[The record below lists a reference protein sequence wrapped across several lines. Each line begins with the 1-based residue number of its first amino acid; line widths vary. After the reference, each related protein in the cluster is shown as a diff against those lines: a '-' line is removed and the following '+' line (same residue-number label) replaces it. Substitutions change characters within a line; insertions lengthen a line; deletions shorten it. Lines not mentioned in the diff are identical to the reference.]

1 MKSSGI
7 RRLFRFPSKSVR
19 EVRDD
24 VRDEVRFHLEMRT
37 RDLEAEGLDAAAA
50 REQAL
55 REFGDVSR
63 ASDTLVKLDGRVN
76 RQRGL
81 SRLAAELQQ
90 DVSYGLRLIGR
101 NKGFSGTAIV
111 TLALAIGG
119 NVALFAIVNA
129 LFLQPLPIPSP
140 ETLMRVYTGESR
152 VSWLNFE
159 DIRQRNTVFS
169 DVIAQRD
176 TAMSMAGDPLP
187 VQITAG
193 VVSTNYFSALGI
205 RPLLGRPFQPDDRR
219 PDIVLLSER
228 MWRTRFGGAPSVAGR
243 TMTLDGRPFEILGVI
258 PRRFHSIAPLGFS
271 PDLWIPADNRGAHAG
286 IANDRSAARFDLFGR
301 LKPAVSVQQAQAS
314 LRVLGAQLAAE
325 YPEVNARFTATEVYP
340 AGGLNLYR
348 GVGKT
353 LLPVFVFIGF
363 ATLLGGLVLLMSC
376 ANLAGLLLGRA
387 AARRQEIAVR
397 LALGAGR
404 GRLIRQLLTESLVLA
419 VVGGAAGLILGSW
432 CTRGLSYLTSELPFP
447 IELNLSPDTRVLGY
461 TLGVSALCALLFG
474 LAPARRASRLH
485 LTDALRLDTGDG
497 TRRQRFRQTLIVLQ
511 VAVSALLIFWSG
523 LFSRSLLNAAS
534 VDPGF
539 DVSEV
544 LLVEVPLSD
553 EAPGAEARAEAAF
566 VELGQRVRS
575 VGTVRQAGW
584 SSVVPLTMLSNEK
597 FRVTSADAPAD
608 ERGPFVYANR
618 LGPGWFDALRI
629 PIVAGRDFT
638 WQDRVGTPS
647 VAIVNETL
655 ARQFWNGAAVGRTL
669 RFHSKTAEVVGVV
682 RDTKYWTIGEAI
694 APQVY
699 LPFRQ
704 EPQRFAQTLSVR
716 TLDPRGTAERLRADV
731 QSLLPGAVP
740 KIRPMRDAVAVA
752 VLPARIAAI
761 VTGAFGLVGA
771 ALATLGVYGLISFI
785 VVQRSREVA
794 IRRAVGAETRHILG
808 TVGGSSLRLTI
819 VGLTLGLAIG
829 SLSAPLLGSLLVDV
843 SPRDPLALVATAAI
857 VCATA
862 ALACVRP
869 TLHAMRLDP
878 LSALKAE

>member
-1 MKSSGI
+1 M
-7 RRLFRFPSKSVR
+7 
-19 EVRDD
+19 
-24 VRDEVRFHLEMRT
+24 
-37 RDLEAEGLDAAAA
+37 
-50 REQAL
+50 
-55 REFGDVSR
+55 
-63 ASDTLVKLDGRVN
+63 
-76 RQRGL
+76 
-81 SRLAAELQQ
+81 
-90 DVSYGLRLIGR
+90 
-101 NKGFSGTAIV
+101 

-140 ETLMRVYTGESR
+140 ETLMRVHTGESR

-176 TAMSMAGDPLP
+176 TAMSMAGEPLP

-193 VVSTNYFSALGI
+193 VVSTNYFSTLGVG
-205 RPLLGRPFQPDDRR
+205 PLVGRPFQPDDRR
-219 PDIVLLSER
+219 VDIVVLSER
-228 MWRTRFGGAPSVAGR
+228 IWRARFAASASIAGQ
-243 TMTLDGRPFEILGVI
+243 TLTLDGRPFEIVGVI

-301 LKPAVSVQQAQAS
+301 LTPAVSVEQAQAS

-325 YPEVNARFTATEVYP
+325 YPEINARFTATEVYP

-404 GRLIRQLLTESLVLA
+404 GRLVRQLLTESLVLA
-419 VVGGAAGLILGSW
+419 ALGGAAGLILGSW
-432 CTRGLSYLTSELPFP
+432 STRGLSYLTSELPFP

-461 TLGVSALCALLFG
+461 TLAVSALCAMLFG
-474 LAPARRASRLH
+474 LAPARRASRLQ
-485 LTDALRLDTGDG
+485 LTDALRIDTGDG

-534 VDPGF
+534 VNPGF
-539 DVSEV
+539 DVSDV

-553 EAPGAEARAEAAF
+553 EAPGAEARAEAAL
-566 VELGQRVRS
+566 VDLGQRVRS
-575 VGTVRQAGW
+575 IGAVRQAGW
-584 SSVVPLTMLSNEK
+584 SSVVPLAMQSNEK

-716 TLDPRGTAERLRADV
+716 TVDPRGTAERLRADV

-794 IRRAVGAETRHILG
+794 IRRAVGAQTRHILG

-819 VGLTLGLAIG
+819 VGLALGLAIG

>member
-1 MKSSGI
+1 M
-7 RRLFRFPSKSVR
+7 
-19 EVRDD
+19 
-24 VRDEVRFHLEMRT
+24 
-37 RDLEAEGLDAAAA
+37 
-50 REQAL
+50 
-55 REFGDVSR
+55 
-63 ASDTLVKLDGRVN
+63 
-76 RQRGL
+76 
-81 SRLAAELQQ
+81 
-90 DVSYGLRLIGR
+90 
-101 NKGFSGTAIV
+101 
-111 TLALAIGG
+111 
-119 NVALFAIVNA
+119 
-129 LFLQPLPIPSP
+129 
-140 ETLMRVYTGESR
+140 
-152 VSWLNFE
+152 
-159 DIRQRNTVFS
+159 
-169 DVIAQRD
+169 
-176 TAMSMAGDPLP
+176 
-187 VQITAG
+187 
-193 VVSTNYFSALGI
+193 
-205 RPLLGRPFQPDDRR
+205 
-219 PDIVLLSER
+219 
-228 MWRTRFGGAPSVAGR
+228 
-243 TMTLDGRPFEILGVI
+243 
-258 PRRFHSIAPLGFS
+258 
-271 PDLWIPADNRGAHAG
+271 
-286 IANDRSAARFDLFGR
+286 
-301 LKPAVSVQQAQAS
+301 
-314 LRVLGAQLAAE
+314 
-325 YPEVNARFTATEVYP
+325 
-340 AGGLNLYR
+340 
-348 GVGKT
+348 
-353 LLPVFVFIGF
+353 
-363 ATLLGGLVLLMSC
+363 
-376 ANLAGLLLGRA
+376 
-387 AARRQEIAVR
+387 
-397 LALGAGR
+397 
-404 GRLIRQLLTESLVLA
+404 
-419 VVGGAAGLILGSW
+419 
-432 CTRGLSYLTSELPFP
+432 
-447 IELNLSPDTRVLGY
+447 LGY

-575 VGTVRQAGW
+575 VGAVRQAGW

-694 APQVY
+694 TPQVY

-716 TLDPRGTAERLRADV
+716 TVDPRGTAERLRADV

-794 IRRAVGAETRHILG
+794 IRRAVGAQTRHILG

>member
-1 MKSSGI
+1 MKPSGI

-37 RDLEAEGLDAAAA
+37 RDLEAEGLDAGAA

-55 REFGDVSR
+55 REFGDVRR
-63 ASDTLVKLDGRVN
+63 ASDALVKLDGRIN
-76 RQRGL
+76 RQQGL
-81 SRLAAELQQ
+81 SRLAAELRQ

-140 ETLMRVYTGESR
+140 ETLMRVHTGESR

-176 TAMSMAGDPLP
+176 TAMSMAGEPFP

-193 VVSTNYFSALGI
+193 VVSTNYFSTLGVG
-205 RPLLGRPFQPDDRR
+205 PLVGRPFQPDDRR
-219 PDIVLLSER
+219 VDIVVLSER
-228 MWRTRFGGAPSVAGR
+228 IWRARFAASASIAGQ
-243 TMTLDGRPFEILGVI
+243 TLTLDGRPFEIVGVI

-301 LKPAVSVQQAQAS
+301 LTPAVSVEQAQAS

-325 YPEVNARFTATEVYP
+325 YPEINARFTATEVYP

-404 GRLIRQLLTESLVLA
+404 GRLVRQLLTESLVLA
-419 VVGGAAGLILGSW
+419 ALGGAAGLILGSW
-432 CTRGLSYLTSELPFP
+432 STRGLSYLTSELPFP

-461 TLGVSALCALLFG
+461 TLAVSALCAMLFG
-474 LAPARRASRLH
+474 LAPARRASRLQ
-485 LTDALRLDTGDG
+485 LTDALRIDTGDG

-523 LFSRSLLNAAS
+523 LFFRSLLNAAS

-553 EAPGAEARAEAAF
+553 EAPGAEARAEAAL
-566 VELGQRVRS
+566 VDLGQRVRS
-575 VGTVRQAGW
+575 IGAVRQAGW
-584 SSVVPLTMLSNEK
+584 SSVVPLAMQSNEK

-638 WQDRVGTPS
+638 WQDRVGTQS

-716 TLDPRGTAERLRADV
+716 TVDPRGTAERLRADV

-794 IRRAVGAETRHILG
+794 IRRAVGAQTRHILG

-819 VGLTLGLAIG
+819 VGLALGLAIG

>member
-1 MKSSGI
+1 MRPSGM
-7 RRLFRFPSKSVR
+7 RRLFRFASRSAR

-24 VRDEVRFHLEMRT
+24 VRDEFRFHLEMRT

-176 TAMSMAGDPLP
+176 TAMSMAGEPLP

-193 VVSTNYFSALGI
+193 VVSTNYFSVLGI
-205 RPLLGRPFQPDDRR
+205 RPFLGRPFQPDDRR
-219 PDIVLLSER
+219 PDVVLLSER

-286 IANDRSAARFDLFGR
+286 LANDRSAARFDLFGR
-301 LKPAVSVQQAQAS
+301 LKPAVSVAQAQAS

-325 YPEVNARFTATEVYP
+325 YPEINARFAATEVYP

-419 VVGGAAGLILGSW
+419 VLGGAAGLILGSW
-432 CTRGLSYLTSELPFP
+432 STRGLSYLTSELPFP

-474 LAPARRASRLH
+474 LSPARRASRLH

-575 VGTVRQAGW
+575 VGAVRQAGW

-629 PIVAGRDFT
+629 PILAGRDFT
-638 WQDRVGTPS
+638 WQDRMGTPS

-716 TLDPRGTAERLRADV
+716 TVDPRGTAERLRADV

-808 TVGGSSLRLTI
+808 TVGGSSLRLTL

-869 TLHAMRLDP
+869 TVLAMRLDP

>member
-176 TAMSMAGDPLP
+176 TAMSMAGEPLP

-219 PDIVLLSER
+219 PDVVLLSER

-419 VVGGAAGLILGSW
+419 VLGGAAGLILGSW
-432 CTRGLSYLTSELPFP
+432 STRGLSYLTSELPFP

-575 VGTVRQAGW
+575 VGAVRQAGW
-584 SSVVPLTMLSNEK
+584 SSVVPLAMLSNEK

-808 TVGGSSLRLTI
+808 TVGGSSLRLTL

>member
-1 MKSSGI
+1 MKSTGI

-37 RDLEAEGLDAAAA
+37 QDLEAEGLDATAA

-55 REFGDVSR
+55 REFGDVRR

-76 RQRGL
+76 RQQGL
-81 SRLAAELQQ
+81 SRLAAELRQ
-90 DVSYGLRLIGR
+90 DVFYGLRLIGR
-101 NKGFSGTAIV
+101 NKGFSGTAIL

-129 LFLQPLPIPSP
+129 LFLQPLPIASP

-159 DIRQRNTVFS
+159 DIRQRNAVFS

-176 TAMSMAGDPLP
+176 TAMSMAGEPLP

-205 RPLLGRPFQPDDRR
+205 RPLLGRPFDPDERR

-228 MWRTRFGGAPSVAGR
+228 MWRTRFGGAPSVTGR
-243 TMTLDGRPFEILGVI
+243 TMTLDGRPFEIVGVI

-271 PDLWIPADNRGAHAG
+271 PDLWIPPDNRGAHAG
-286 IANDRSAARFDLFGR
+286 MANDRGAARFDLFGR
-301 LKPAVSVQQAQAS
+301 LKPGVSVEQAQAS
-314 LRVLGAQLAAE
+314 LRVVGAQLAAE
-325 YPEVNARFTATEVYP
+325 YPEINARFTATEVYP

-419 VVGGAAGLILGSW
+419 ALGGTAGLILGSW
-432 CTRGLSYLTSELPFP
+432 STRGLSYLTSQLPFP
-447 IELNLSPDTRVLGY
+447 IELNLSPDTRVLAY
-461 TLGVSALCALLFG
+461 TFAVSALCAMLFG

-485 LTDALRLDTGDG
+485 LTDALRIDTGDG

-523 LFSRSLLNAAS
+523 LFSRSLVNAAS

-575 VGTVRQAGW
+575 LGGVRQAGW
-584 SSVVPLTMLSNEK
+584 SSVVPLAMQANEK
-597 FRVTSADAPAD
+597 FRVTSADAPAG
-608 ERGPFVYANR
+608 ERGPFVFANR
-618 LGPGWFDALRI
+618 LGPGWFEALRI

-647 VAIVNETL
+647 VVIVNETL
-655 ARQFWNGAAVGRTL
+655 ARQFWNGAAVGQTL
-669 RFHSKTAEVVGVV
+669 RFHSKTAEVVGIV

-785 VVQRSREVA
+785 VAQRSREVA
-794 IRRAVGAETRHILG
+794 IRRAVGAQTRHILG

-819 VGLTLGLAIG
+819 VGLALGLAIG

-862 ALACVRP
+862 ALASVRP
-869 TLHAMRLDP
+869 TLRAMRLDP
-878 LSALKAE
+878 LSALKAD

>member
-1 MKSSGI
+1 MKPSGI

-37 RDLEAEGLDAAAA
+37 RDLEAEGLDAGAA

-55 REFGDVSR
+55 REFGDVRR

-76 RQRGL
+76 RQQGL
-81 SRLAAELQQ
+81 SRLAAELRQ

-140 ETLMRVYTGESR
+140 ETLMRVHTGESR
-152 VSWLNFE
+152 VSWLNFD

-176 TAMSMAGDPLP
+176 TAMSMAGEPFP

-193 VVSTNYFSALGI
+193 VVSTNYFSTLGVG
-205 RPLLGRPFQPDDRR
+205 PLVGRPFQPDDRR
-219 PDIVLLSER
+219 VDIVVLSER
-228 MWRTRFGGAPSVAGR
+228 IWRARFAASASIAGQ
-243 TMTLDGRPFEILGVI
+243 TLTLDGRPFEIVGVI

-301 LKPAVSVQQAQAS
+301 LTPAVSVEQAQAS

-325 YPEVNARFTATEVYP
+325 YPEINARFTATEVYP

-404 GRLIRQLLTESLVLA
+404 GRLVRQLLTESLVLA
-419 VVGGAAGLILGSW
+419 ALGGAAGLILGSW
-432 CTRGLSYLTSELPFP
+432 STRGLSYLTSELPFP

-461 TLGVSALCALLFG
+461 TLAVSALCAMLFG
-474 LAPARRASRLH
+474 LAPARRASRLQ
-485 LTDALRLDTGDG
+485 LTDALRIDTGDG

-523 LFSRSLLNAAS
+523 LFFRSLLNAAS

-566 VELGQRVRS
+566 VDLGQRVRS
-575 VGTVRQAGW
+575 IGAVRQAGW
-584 SSVVPLTMLSNEK
+584 SSVVPLAMQSNEK

-716 TLDPRGTAERLRADV
+716 TVDPRGTAERLRADV

-794 IRRAVGAETRHILG
+794 IRRAVGAQTRHILG

-819 VGLTLGLAIG
+819 VGLALGLAIG

>member
-7 RRLFRFPSKSVR
+7 RRLFRLPSKSAR

-37 RDLEAEGLDAAAA
+37 RDLEAEGLDAVAA

-63 ASDTLVKLDGRVN
+63 ASDALVKLDGRVN
-76 RQRGL
+76 RRRGL

-152 VSWLNFE
+152 VSWLNFQ
-159 DIRQRNTVFS
+159 DIRQRNTVFF

-176 TAMSMAGDPLP
+176 TAMSMAGEPLP

-205 RPLLGRPFQPDDRR
+205 RPLLGRPFHPDDRR
-219 PDIVLLSER
+219 PDVVLLSER
-228 MWRTRFGGAPSVAGR
+228 MWRTRFGGAPSIAGR

-301 LKPAVSVQQAQAS
+301 LTPAVSVEQAQAS

-325 YPEVNARFTATEVYP
+325 YPEIDARFTATEVYP

-376 ANLAGLLLGRA
+376 ANQAGLLLGRA

-404 GRLIRQLLTESLVLA
+404 GRLVRQLLTESLVLA
-419 VVGGAAGLILGSW
+419 ALGGAAGLILGSW
-432 CTRGLSYLTSELPFP
+432 STRGLSYLTSELPFP

-461 TLGVSALCALLFG
+461 TLAVSALCAMLFG
-474 LAPARRASRLH
+474 LAPARRASRLQ
-485 LTDALRLDTGDG
+485 LTDALRIDTGDG

-523 LFSRSLLNAAS
+523 LFFRSLLNAAS

-539 DVSEV
+539 DVSDV

-566 VELGQRVRS
+566 VDLGQRVRS
-575 VGTVRQAGW
+575 IGAVRQAGW
-584 SSVVPLTMLSNEK
+584 SSVVPLAMQSNEK

-638 WQDRVGTPS
+638 WQDRVGTQS

-655 ARQFWNGAAVGRTL
+655 ARQFWNGAPVGRTL

-716 TLDPRGTAERLRADV
+716 TVDPRGTAERLRADV

-794 IRRAVGAETRHILG
+794 IRRAVGAQTRHILG
-808 TVGGSSLRLTI
+808 TVGGGSLRLTI
-819 VGLTLGLAIG
+819 VGLALGLALG

>member
-176 TAMSMAGDPLP
+176 TAMSMAGEPLP

-243 TMTLDGRPFEILGVI
+243 TMTLDGRPFEVLGVI

-301 LKPAVSVQQAQAS
+301 LKPAVSVAQAQAS

-325 YPEVNARFTATEVYP
+325 YPEINARFTATEVYP

-353 LLPVFVFIGF
+353 LLPVFVFVGF

-419 VVGGAAGLILGSW
+419 VLGGAAGLILGSW
-432 CTRGLSYLTSELPFP
+432 STRGLSYLTSELPFP

-497 TRRQRFRQTLIVLQ
+497 TRRQRFRQSLIVLQ
-511 VAVSALLIFWSG
+511 VSVSALLIFWSG

-575 VGTVRQAGW
+575 VGAVRQAGW

-716 TLDPRGTAERLRADV
+716 TVDPRGTAERLRADV

-808 TVGGSSLRLTI
+808 TVGGSSLRLTL

-843 SPRDPLALVATAAI
+843 SPRDPLALVATAGI

>member
-176 TAMSMAGDPLP
+176 TAMSMAGEPLP

-325 YPEVNARFTATEVYP
+325 YPEINARFTATEVYP

-419 VVGGAAGLILGSW
+419 V
-432 CTRGLSYLTSELPFP
+432 
-447 IELNLSPDTRVLGY
+447 
-461 TLGVSALCALLFG
+461 
-474 LAPARRASRLH
+474 RR
-485 LTDALRLDTGDG
+485 
-497 TRRQRFRQTLIVLQ
+497 RRRWT
-511 VAVSALLIFWSG
+511 
-523 LFSRSLLNAAS
+523 
-534 VDPGF
+534 DPGK
-539 DVSEV
+539 
-544 LLVEVPLSD
+544 LV
-553 EAPGAEARAEAAF
+553 
-566 VELGQRVRS
+566 
-575 VGTVRQAGW
+575 
-584 SSVVPLTMLSNEK
+584 
-597 FRVTSADAPAD
+597 
-608 ERGPFVYANR
+608 
-618 LGPGWFDALRI
+618 
-629 PIVAGRDFT
+629 
-638 WQDRVGTPS
+638 
-647 VAIVNETL
+647 
-655 ARQFWNGAAVGRTL
+655 
-669 RFHSKTAEVVGVV
+669 HS
-682 RDTKYWTIGEAI
+682 R
-694 APQVY
+694 
-699 LPFRQ
+699 
-704 EPQRFAQTLSVR
+704 
-716 TLDPRGTAERLRADV
+716 
-731 QSLLPGAVP
+731 
-740 KIRPMRDAVAVA
+740 A
-752 VLPARIAAI
+752 VLPHERAA
-761 VTGAFGLVGA
+761 VPHRA
-771 ALATLGVYGLISFI
+771 
-785 VVQRSREVA
+785 EPVA
-794 IRRAVGAETRHILG
+794 
-808 TVGGSSLRLTI
+808 
-819 VGLTLGLAIG
+819 
-829 SLSAPLLGSLLVDV
+829 
-843 SPRDPLALVATAAI
+843 
-857 VCATA
+857 
-862 ALACVRP
+862 
-869 TLHAMRLDP
+869 
-878 LSALKAE
+878 

>member
-1 MKSSGI
+1 M
-7 RRLFRFPSKSVR
+7 
-19 EVRDD
+19 
-24 VRDEVRFHLEMRT
+24 
-37 RDLEAEGLDAAAA
+37 
-50 REQAL
+50 
-55 REFGDVSR
+55 
-63 ASDTLVKLDGRVN
+63 
-76 RQRGL
+76 
-81 SRLAAELQQ
+81 
-90 DVSYGLRLIGR
+90 
-101 NKGFSGTAIV
+101 
-111 TLALAIGG
+111 
-119 NVALFAIVNA
+119 
-129 LFLQPLPIPSP
+129 
-140 ETLMRVYTGESR
+140 
-152 VSWLNFE
+152 
-159 DIRQRNTVFS
+159 
-169 DVIAQRD
+169 
-176 TAMSMAGDPLP
+176 
-187 VQITAG
+187 
-193 VVSTNYFSALGI
+193 
-205 RPLLGRPFQPDDRR
+205 
-219 PDIVLLSER
+219 
-228 MWRTRFGGAPSVAGR
+228 
-243 TMTLDGRPFEILGVI
+243 I

-301 LKPAVSVQQAQAS
+301 LKPAVSVAQAQAS

-325 YPEVNARFTATEVYP
+325 YPEINARFTATEVYP

-404 GRLIRQLLTESLVLA
+404 GRLVRQLLTESLVLA
-419 VVGGAAGLILGSW
+419 ALGGAAGLILGSW
-432 CTRGLSYLTSELPFP
+432 STRGLSYLTSELPFP

-461 TLGVSALCALLFG
+461 TLAVSALCAMLFG
-474 LAPARRASRLH
+474 LAPARRASRLQ
-485 LTDALRLDTGDG
+485 LTDALRIDTGDG

-523 LFSRSLLNAAS
+523 LFFRSLLNAAS

-539 DVSEV
+539 DVSDV

-553 EAPGAEARAEAAF
+553 EAPGAEARAEAAL
-566 VELGQRVRS
+566 VDLGQRVRS
-575 VGTVRQAGW
+575 IGAVRQAGW
-584 SSVVPLTMLSNEK
+584 SSVVPLAMQSNEK

-716 TLDPRGTAERLRADV
+716 TVDPRGTAERLRADV

-794 IRRAVGAETRHILG
+794 IRRAVGAQTRHILG

-819 VGLTLGLAIG
+819 VGLALGLAIG

>member
-1 MKSSGI
+1 MKASGI

-63 ASDTLVKLDGRVN
+63 ASDRLVKLDGRVN

-176 TAMSMAGDPLP
+176 TAMSMAGQPLP

-205 RPLLGRPFQPDDRR
+205 RPLLGRPFLPDDRR

-243 TMTLDGRPFEILGVI
+243 RMTLDGRPFEVLGVI

-301 LKPAVSVQQAQAS
+301 LKPAVSVAEAQAS

-325 YPEVNARFTATEVYP
+325 YPEIDARFTATEVYP

-419 VVGGAAGLILGSW
+419 VLGGAAGLTLGSW
-432 CTRGLSYLTSELPFP
+432 STRGLSYLTSELPFP

-553 EAPGAEARAEAAF
+553 ETPGAESRAEAAF

-575 VGTVRQAGW
+575 VGAVRQAGW

-608 ERGPFVYANR
+608 KRGPFVYANR

-638 WQDRVGTPS
+638 WQDRMGTPS

-704 EPQRFAQTLSVR
+704 EPQRFPQTLSVR
-716 TLDPRGTAERLRADV
+716 TVDPRGTAERLRADV

-829 SLSAPLLGSLLVDV
+829 SLSAPLLGSLLVEV

>member
-1 MKSSGI
+1 MKPSGI

-37 RDLEAEGLDAAAA
+37 RDLEAEGLDAGAA

-55 REFGDVSR
+55 REFGDVRR

-76 RQRGL
+76 RQQGL
-81 SRLAAELQQ
+81 SRLAAELRQ

-176 TAMSMAGDPLP
+176 TAMSMAGEPLP

-193 VVSTNYFSALGI
+193 VVSTNYFSTLGVG
-205 RPLLGRPFQPDDRR
+205 PLVGRPFQPDDRR
-219 PDIVLLSER
+219 VDIVVLSER
-228 MWRTRFGGAPSVAGR
+228 IWRARFAASASIAGQ
-243 TMTLDGRPFEILGVI
+243 TLTLDGRPFEIVGVI

-301 LKPAVSVQQAQAS
+301 LTPAVSVEQAQAS

-325 YPEVNARFTATEVYP
+325 YPEINARFTATEVYP

-404 GRLIRQLLTESLVLA
+404 GRLVRQLLTESLVLA
-419 VVGGAAGLILGSW
+419 ALGGAAGLILGSW
-432 CTRGLSYLTSELPFP
+432 STRGLSYLTSELPFP

-461 TLGVSALCALLFG
+461 TLAVSALCAMLFG
-474 LAPARRASRLH
+474 LAPARRASRLQ
-485 LTDALRLDTGDG
+485 LTDALRIDTGDG

-523 LFSRSLLNAAS
+523 LFFRSLLNAAS

-539 DVSEV
+539 DVSDV

-553 EAPGAEARAEAAF
+553 EAPGAEARAEAAL
-566 VELGQRVRS
+566 VDLGQRVRS
-575 VGTVRQAGW
+575 IGAVRQAGW
-584 SSVVPLTMLSNEK
+584 SSVVPLAMQSNEK

-638 WQDRVGTPS
+638 WQDRVGTQS

-716 TLDPRGTAERLRADV
+716 TVDPRGTAERLRADV

-794 IRRAVGAETRHILG
+794 IRRAVGAQTRHILG

-819 VGLTLGLAIG
+819 VGLALGLAIG

>member
-1 MKSSGI
+1 MS
-7 RRLFRFPSKSVR
+7 RF
-19 EVRDD
+19 
-24 VRDEVRFHLEMRT
+24 
-37 RDLEAEGLDAAAA
+37 
-50 REQAL
+50 
-55 REFGDVSR
+55 
-63 ASDTLVKLDGRVN
+63 
-76 RQRGL
+76 
-81 SRLAAELQQ
+81 
-90 DVSYGLRLIGR
+90 
-101 NKGFSGTAIV
+101 
-111 TLALAIGG
+111 
-119 NVALFAIVNA
+119 
-129 LFLQPLPIPSP
+129 
-140 ETLMRVYTGESR
+140 
-152 VSWLNFE
+152 
-159 DIRQRNTVFS
+159 
-169 DVIAQRD
+169 
-176 TAMSMAGDPLP
+176 P

-193 VVSTNYFSALGI
+193 VVSTNYFSTLGVG
-205 RPLLGRPFQPDDRR
+205 PLVGRPFQPDDRR
-219 PDIVLLSER
+219 VDIVVLSER
-228 MWRTRFGGAPSVAGR
+228 IWRARFAASASIAGQ
-243 TMTLDGRPFEILGVI
+243 TLTLDGRPFEIVGVI

-301 LKPAVSVQQAQAS
+301 LTPAVSVEQAQAS

-325 YPEVNARFTATEVYP
+325 YPEINARFTATEVYP

-404 GRLIRQLLTESLVLA
+404 GRLVRQLLTESLVLA
-419 VVGGAAGLILGSW
+419 ALGGAAGLILGSW
-432 CTRGLSYLTSELPFP
+432 STRGLSYLTSELPFP

-461 TLGVSALCALLFG
+461 TLAVSALCAMLFG
-474 LAPARRASRLH
+474 LAPARRASRLQ
-485 LTDALRLDTGDG
+485 LTDALRIDTGDG

-523 LFSRSLLNAAS
+523 LFFRSLLNAAS

-539 DVSEV
+539 DVSDV

-553 EAPGAEARAEAAF
+553 EAPGAEARAEAAL
-566 VELGQRVRS
+566 VDLGQRVRS
-575 VGTVRQAGW
+575 IGAVRQAGW
-584 SSVVPLTMLSNEK
+584 SSVVPLAMQSNEK
-597 FRVTSADAPAD
+597 FRVTRADAPAD
-608 ERGPFVYANR
+608 ERGPLVYANR

-716 TLDPRGTAERLRADV
+716 TVDPRGTAERLRADV

-794 IRRAVGAETRHILG
+794 IRRAVGAQTRHILG

-819 VGLTLGLAIG
+819 VGLALGLAIG
-829 SLSAPLLGSLLVDV
+829 SLAAPLLGSLLVDV

>member
-90 DVSYGLRLIGR
+90 DVSSGLRLIGR

-176 TAMSMAGDPLP
+176 ATMSMAGEPLP
-187 VQITAG
+187 IQITAG
-193 VVSTNYFSALGI
+193 VVSMNYFSTLGI

-219 PDIVLLSER
+219 PDVVLLSER
-228 MWRTRFGGAPSVAGR
+228 MWRTRFGGATSVAGR

-301 LKPAVSVQQAQAS
+301 LKPSVSAEQAQAS
-314 LRVLGAQLAAE
+314 VRVLGAQLAAE
-325 YPEVNARFTATEVYP
+325 YPEINARFAATEVYP

-419 VVGGAAGLILGSW
+419 VLGGAAGLLLGSW
-432 CTRGLSYLTSELPFP
+432 STRGLSYLTSELPFP

-511 VAVSALLIFWSG
+511 VSVSALLIFWSG

-575 VGTVRQAGW
+575 VGAVRQAGW
-584 SSVVPLTMLSNEK
+584 SSVVPLGMQSNEK

-694 APQVY
+694 TPQVY
-699 LPFRQ
+699 FPFRQ

-716 TLDPRGTAERLRADV
+716 RVDPRGTAERLRADV
-731 QSLLPGAVP
+731 QSILPGAVP

-752 VLPARIAAI
+752 VLPSRIAAI

-794 IRRAVGAETRHILG
+794 IRRAVGAQTRHILG
-808 TVGGSSLRLTI
+808 TVGGSSLRLTL
-819 VGLTLGLAIG
+819 VGLTFGLAIG

>member
-1 MKSSGI
+1 MKPSGI

-37 RDLEAEGLDAAAA
+37 RDLEAEGLDAGAA

-55 REFGDVSR
+55 REFGDVRR

-76 RQRGL
+76 RQQGL
-81 SRLAAELQQ
+81 SRLAAELRQ

-140 ETLMRVYTGESR
+140 ETLMRVHTGESR

-176 TAMSMAGDPLP
+176 TAMSMAGEPFP

-193 VVSTNYFSALGI
+193 VVSTNYFSTLGVG
-205 RPLLGRPFQPDDRR
+205 PLVGRPFQPDDRR
-219 PDIVLLSER
+219 VDIVVLSER
-228 MWRTRFGGAPSVAGR
+228 IWRARFAASASIAGQ
-243 TMTLDGRPFEILGVI
+243 TLTLDGRPFEIVGVI

-301 LKPAVSVQQAQAS
+301 LTPAVSVEQAQAS

-325 YPEVNARFTATEVYP
+325 YPEINARFTATEVYP

-404 GRLIRQLLTESLVLA
+404 GRLVRQLLTESLVLA
-419 VVGGAAGLILGSW
+419 ALGGAAGLILGSW
-432 CTRGLSYLTSELPFP
+432 STRGLSYLTSELPFP

-461 TLGVSALCALLFG
+461 TLAVSALCAMLFG
-474 LAPARRASRLH
+474 LAPARRASRLQ
-485 LTDALRLDTGDG
+485 LTDALRIDTGDG

-523 LFSRSLLNAAS
+523 LFFRSLLNAAS

-553 EAPGAEARAEAAF
+553 EAPGAEARAEAAL
-566 VELGQRVRS
+566 VDLGQRVRS
-575 VGTVRQAGW
+575 IGAVRQAGW
-584 SSVVPLTMLSNEK
+584 SSVVPLAMQSNEK

-638 WQDRVGTPS
+638 WQDRVGTQS

-716 TLDPRGTAERLRADV
+716 TVDPRGTAERLRADV

-794 IRRAVGAETRHILG
+794 IRRAVGAQTRHILG

-819 VGLTLGLAIG
+819 VGLALGLAIG

>member
-1 MKSSGI
+1 MKPSGI

-37 RDLEAEGLDAAAA
+37 RDLEAEGLDAGAA

-55 REFGDVSR
+55 REFGDVRR

-76 RQRGL
+76 RQQGL
-81 SRLAAELQQ
+81 SRLAAELRQ

-140 ETLMRVYTGESR
+140 ETLMRVHTGESR

-176 TAMSMAGDPLP
+176 TAMSMAGEPFP

-193 VVSTNYFSALGI
+193 VVSTNYFSTLGVG
-205 RPLLGRPFQPDDRR
+205 PLVGRPFQPDDRR
-219 PDIVLLSER
+219 VDIVVLSER
-228 MWRTRFGGAPSVAGR
+228 IWRARFAASASIAGQ
-243 TMTLDGRPFEILGVI
+243 TLTLDGRPFEIVGVI

-301 LKPAVSVQQAQAS
+301 LTPAVSVEQAQAS

-325 YPEVNARFTATEVYP
+325 YPEINARFTATEVYP

-404 GRLIRQLLTESLVLA
+404 GRLVRQLLTESLVLA
-419 VVGGAAGLILGSW
+419 ALGGAAGLILGSW
-432 CTRGLSYLTSELPFP
+432 STRGLSYLTSELPFP

-461 TLGVSALCALLFG
+461 TLAVSALCAMLFG
-474 LAPARRASRLH
+474 LAPARRASRLQ
-485 LTDALRLDTGDG
+485 LTDALRIDTGDG

-523 LFSRSLLNAAS
+523 LFFRSLLNAAS

-539 DVSEV
+539 DVSDV

-553 EAPGAEARAEAAF
+553 EAPGAEARAEAAL
-566 VELGQRVRS
+566 VDLGQRVRS
-575 VGTVRQAGW
+575 IGAVRQAGW
-584 SSVVPLTMLSNEK
+584 SSVVPLAMQSNEK

-716 TLDPRGTAERLRADV
+716 TVDPRGTAERLRADV

-794 IRRAVGAETRHILG
+794 IRRAVGAQTRHILG

-819 VGLTLGLAIG
+819 VGLALGLAIG

>member
-1 MKSSGI
+1 M
-7 RRLFRFPSKSVR
+7 
-19 EVRDD
+19 
-24 VRDEVRFHLEMRT
+24 
-37 RDLEAEGLDAAAA
+37 
-50 REQAL
+50 
-55 REFGDVSR
+55 
-63 ASDTLVKLDGRVN
+63 
-76 RQRGL
+76 
-81 SRLAAELQQ
+81 
-90 DVSYGLRLIGR
+90 
-101 NKGFSGTAIV
+101 
-111 TLALAIGG
+111 
-119 NVALFAIVNA
+119 
-129 LFLQPLPIPSP
+129 
-140 ETLMRVYTGESR
+140 
-152 VSWLNFE
+152 
-159 DIRQRNTVFS
+159 
-169 DVIAQRD
+169 
-176 TAMSMAGDPLP
+176 
-187 VQITAG
+187 
-193 VVSTNYFSALGI
+193 
-205 RPLLGRPFQPDDRR
+205 
-219 PDIVLLSER
+219 
-228 MWRTRFGGAPSVAGR
+228 
-243 TMTLDGRPFEILGVI
+243 I

-301 LKPAVSVQQAQAS
+301 LKPAVSVEQAQAS

-325 YPEVNARFTATEVYP
+325 YPEINARFTATEVYP

-419 VVGGAAGLILGSW
+419 ALGGAAGLILGSW
-432 CTRGLSYLTSELPFP
+432 STRGLSYLTSELPFP

-575 VGTVRQAGW
+575 VGAVRQAGW
-584 SSVVPLTMLSNEK
+584 SSVVPLAMLSNEK

-716 TLDPRGTAERLRADV
+716 TVDPRGTAERLRADV

-794 IRRAVGAETRHILG
+794 IRRAVGAQTRHILG

>member
-176 TAMSMAGDPLP
+176 AAMSMAGEPLP

-193 VVSTNYFSALGI
+193 VVSMNYFSTLGI

-219 PDIVLLSER
+219 PDVVLLSER
-228 MWRTRFGGAPSVAGR
+228 MWRTRFGGATSVAGR

-301 LKPAVSVQQAQAS
+301 LKPSVSAEQAQAS
-314 LRVLGAQLAAE
+314 VRVLGAQLAAE
-325 YPEVNARFTATEVYP
+325 YPEINARFAATEVYP

-419 VVGGAAGLILGSW
+419 VLGGAAGLLLGSW
-432 CTRGLSYLTSELPFP
+432 STRGLSYLTSELPFP

-511 VAVSALLIFWSG
+511 VSVSALLIFWSG

-575 VGTVRQAGW
+575 VGAVRQAGW
-584 SSVVPLTMLSNEK
+584 SSVVPLGMQSNEK

-694 APQVY
+694 TPQVY

-716 TLDPRGTAERLRADV
+716 TVDPRGTAERLRADV
-731 QSLLPGAVP
+731 QSILPGAVP

-808 TVGGSSLRLTI
+808 TVGGSSLRLTL

>member
-1 MKSSGI
+1 MKPSGI

-37 RDLEAEGLDAAAA
+37 RDLEAEGLDAGAA

-55 REFGDVSR
+55 REFGDVRR

-76 RQRGL
+76 RQQGL
-81 SRLAAELQQ
+81 SRLAAELRQ

-152 VSWLNFE
+152 VSWLNFD

-176 TAMSMAGDPLP
+176 TAMSMAGEPLP

-193 VVSTNYFSALGI
+193 VVSTNYFSTLGVG
-205 RPLLGRPFQPDDRR
+205 PLVGRPFQPDDRR
-219 PDIVLLSER
+219 VDIVVLSER
-228 MWRTRFGGAPSVAGR
+228 IWRARFAASASIAGQ
-243 TMTLDGRPFEILGVI
+243 TLTLDGRPFEIVGVI

-301 LKPAVSVQQAQAS
+301 LTPAVSVEQAQAS

-325 YPEVNARFTATEVYP
+325 YPEINARFTATEVYP

-404 GRLIRQLLTESLVLA
+404 GRLVRQLLTESLVLA
-419 VVGGAAGLILGSW
+419 ALGGAAGLILGSW
-432 CTRGLSYLTSELPFP
+432 STRGLSYLTSELPFP

-461 TLGVSALCALLFG
+461 TLAVSALCAMLFG
-474 LAPARRASRLH
+474 LAPARRASRLQ
-485 LTDALRLDTGDG
+485 LTDALRIDTGDG

-523 LFSRSLLNAAS
+523 LFFRSLLNAAS

-539 DVSEV
+539 DVSDV

-553 EAPGAEARAEAAF
+553 EAPGAEARAEAAL
-566 VELGQRVRS
+566 VDLGQRVRS
-575 VGTVRQAGW
+575 IGAVRQAGW
-584 SSVVPLTMLSNEK
+584 SSVVPLAMQSNEK

-638 WQDRVGTPS
+638 WQDRVGTQS

-716 TLDPRGTAERLRADV
+716 TVDPRGTAERLRADV

-794 IRRAVGAETRHILG
+794 IRRAVGAQTRHILG

-819 VGLTLGLAIG
+819 VGLALGLAIG

>member
-1 MKSSGI
+1 M
-7 RRLFRFPSKSVR
+7 
-19 EVRDD
+19 
-24 VRDEVRFHLEMRT
+24 
-37 RDLEAEGLDAAAA
+37 
-50 REQAL
+50 
-55 REFGDVSR
+55 
-63 ASDTLVKLDGRVN
+63 
-76 RQRGL
+76 
-81 SRLAAELQQ
+81 
-90 DVSYGLRLIGR
+90 
-101 NKGFSGTAIV
+101 
-111 TLALAIGG
+111 
-119 NVALFAIVNA
+119 
-129 LFLQPLPIPSP
+129 
-140 ETLMRVYTGESR
+140 
-152 VSWLNFE
+152 
-159 DIRQRNTVFS
+159 
-169 DVIAQRD
+169 
-176 TAMSMAGDPLP
+176 
-187 VQITAG
+187 
-193 VVSTNYFSALGI
+193 
-205 RPLLGRPFQPDDRR
+205 
-219 PDIVLLSER
+219 
-228 MWRTRFGGAPSVAGR
+228 
-243 TMTLDGRPFEILGVI
+243 
-258 PRRFHSIAPLGFS
+258 
-271 PDLWIPADNRGAHAG
+271 
-286 IANDRSAARFDLFGR
+286 
-301 LKPAVSVQQAQAS
+301 
-314 LRVLGAQLAAE
+314 
-325 YPEVNARFTATEVYP
+325 YP